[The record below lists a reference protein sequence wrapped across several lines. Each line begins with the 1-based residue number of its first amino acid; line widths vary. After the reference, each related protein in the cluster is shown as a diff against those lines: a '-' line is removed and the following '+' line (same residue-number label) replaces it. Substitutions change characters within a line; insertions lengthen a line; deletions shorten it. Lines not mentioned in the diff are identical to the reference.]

1 MPSSLIIDKRTKLRV
16 GELVHLLRVNQW
28 AKNCFVL
35 APLFFSANLLRPE
48 AVFPALAGFVAFCL
62 LSSAVYIFNDWRDI
76 EADRNHV
83 KKRMRPLPSGRVSV
97 SAALTMMVALIAAA
111 LSVTYIAALPAAFLA
126 VCAAYVVI
134 NLSYSLGLK
143 QVSVLELLLVSSGFV
158 LRLLAGGYVI
168 AAELSPW
175 IITATATIA
184 LLLTIGKRRCDIA
197 SENDPE
203 MNRRSLKTYNLAYLD
218 AMTSTLTGA
227 NLVVYLLFCVSDYA
241 TARFGGGVLLT
252 AVPVAA
258 GLMRYLQLV
267 MVYGDGDM
275 PADLVL
281 KDKGLLAIL
290 LVFLAMFTGLIY
302 FA

>member
-1 MPSSLIIDKRTKLRV
+1 
-16 GELVHLLRVNQW
+16 
-28 AKNCFVL
+28 
-35 APLFFSANLLRPE
+35 
-48 AVFPALAGFVAFCL
+48 
-62 LSSAVYIFNDWRDI
+62 
-76 EADRNHV
+76 
-83 KKRMRPLPSGRVSV
+83 MRPLPSGRVSV
-97 SAALTMMVALIAAA
+97 SAALTAMVVLIAAA

-126 VCAAYVVI
+126 VCAAYAGI

-158 LRLLAGGYVI
+158 LRLLAGGYVV

-197 SENDPE
+197 SGNDPE

-218 AMTSTLTGA
+218 AMVAALLGA
-227 NLVVYLLFCVSDYA
+227 TLVVYLLFCVSDYA
-241 TARFGGGVLLT
+241 RGRFGWVVLLT
-252 AVPVAA
+252 AVPVTA

-275 PADLVL
+275 PTDLVL

-290 LVFLAMFTGLIY
+290 LVFLAMFAGLIY
-302 FA
+302 IE